1 MKKLFHNILI
11 ISLISFVSLGLVS
24 CNFNKKSNNQD
35 NQVNKTE
42 SNKSVD
48 EQKNLDTSNS
58 SDTNSTTI
66 EGTKDKTFNT
76 IEDAL
81 KNSAIRETIAKTLPE
96 NIKLSAKGND
106 LIYTIEVK
114 GLPKNE
120 DSKEALNE
128 GLKANESTFENL
140 ADTMLSEIKGKE
152 MNITIKYVNDK
163 NELIYEQTNNYK
175 K

>member
-1 MKKLFHNILI
+1 MNKLFRNILT
-11 ISLISFVSLGLVS
+11 ISLISIVSLGLVS

-42 SNKSVD
+42 SNKSID

-66 EGTKDKTFNT
+66 EGTKDETFNT

-81 KNSAIRETIAKTLPE
+81 KNSAVRERIAKTLPK

-106 LIYTIEVK
+106 LIYTVEVK
-114 GLPKNE
+114 GLSKNE
-120 DSKEALNE
+120 DSKKVLKE
-128 GLKANESTFENL
+128 GLKTNESIFKNL
-140 ADTMLSEIKGKE
+140 ADTMLSQIKGKE
-152 MNITIKYVNDK
+152 MNITIKYFNDK
-163 NELIYEQTNNYK
+163 NELVYEQTNNYK